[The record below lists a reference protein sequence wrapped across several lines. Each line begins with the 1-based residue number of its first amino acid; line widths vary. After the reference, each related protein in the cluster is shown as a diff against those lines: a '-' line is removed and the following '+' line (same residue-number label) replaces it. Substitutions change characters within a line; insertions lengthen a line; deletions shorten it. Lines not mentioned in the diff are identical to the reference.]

1 MSQRSI
7 SSRLDWA
14 FHRLKGRMRRQI
26 GQAGRVSYS
35 QCGEDMIARFVFD
48 ALKIAN
54 PTYMDIGAHHPT
66 YLNNTYAF
74 YEAGSSGV
82 NIEPDPDLFARFP
95 RERARDTNLN
105 IGIGDAAG
113 ELTFHVMSAR
123 TLNTFSAEE
132 ARAATEK
139 GRVTIERTLLLPVR
153 PVNEVLDEHFAQNSP
168 DFLSLDVEGL
178 DLAILKAW
186 DFSRWRPKLA
196 CLETIVYAGGRGGG
210 QRHDITAHLQDC
222 GYFAY
227 AHTHVNTLFVDRAVW

>member
-1 MSQRSI
+1 MSK
-7 SSRLDWA
+7 LDWIRYRFA
-14 FHRLKGRMRRQI
+14 GRLRRRL

-48 ALKIAN
+48 ALKIAR
-54 PTYMDIGAHHPT
+54 PSYLDIGAHHPT

-95 RERARDTNLN
+95 EERPRDTNLN
-105 IGIGDAAG
+105 IGIGEAAA

-139 GRVTIERTLLLPVR
+139 GRATIERTLQLPVR
-153 PVNEVLDEHFAQNSP
+153 PVGEVLGEHFAQAAP

-186 DFSRWRPKLA
+186 DFSRWRPRLA
-196 CLETIVYAGGRGGG
+196 CVETIVYAGGRGGG
-210 QRHDITAHLQDC
+210 QRDDIAAHLQDC

>member
-1 MSQRSI
+1 MSK
-7 SSRLDWA
+7 LDWIRYRFA
-14 FHRLKGRMRRQI
+14 GRLRRRL

-48 ALKIAN
+48 ALKIAQ
-54 PTYMDIGAHHPT
+54 PSYLDIGAHHPT

-74 YEAGSSGV
+74 YEAGARGV

-95 RERARDTNLN
+95 KERPRDTNLN
-105 IGIGDAAG
+105 IGIGESAG
-113 ELTFHVMSAR
+113 QLTFHVMSAR

-139 GRVTIERTLLLPVR
+139 GRATIERTLQLPVR
-153 PVNEVLDEHFAQNSP
+153 PVGDVLAEQFPQAAP

-178 DLAILKAW
+178 DLEILKAW

-196 CLETIVYAGGRGGG
+196 CVETIVYAGGRGGG
-210 QRHDITAHLQDC
+210 QRDDIAAHLQDC